1 MSKKKNDLI
10 VQSNDLVEAYYDT
23 DLTVNEHKLIRY
35 VASKIKI
42 QDNDFPDYSFS
53 VQEFADAIGLKGN
66 GLHARI
72 EKIADEITKKRI
84 KIKSKDSDKIGW
96 FPWFSAVVYE
106 KGIVDVSFNPLIKNF
121 LLSLEDNFTK
131 YSFAYIS
138 PLRSGFSI
146 RLFELLKQYEKIG
159 TRTIELEELKQM
171 LGVQGKY
178 PSFNNFKQKVL
189 KKAQEEL
196 KEKTLLS
203 FEIEEIRRSRKVV
216 SVKFII
222 DSKYKTK
229 QISFFD
235 EEPVDND
242 VTSIQSLFKEEA
254 LSLKNQAIE
263 KWLTDYGKELILLAY
278 DEVKNRKT
286 KTKINNPE
294 KYIEAILISLNNKPA
309 LEKTDANSPKL
320 QQVIDSIILSFKNSS
335 ELIPDFII
343 QERALEEFMERL
355 DVTDTEARQIWN
367 EHREH
372 ICKSTK
378 KLIKE
383 KKRITR
389 T

>member
-35 VASKIKI
+35 VASKIKM

-235 EEPVDND
+235 EDIEVNEE
-242 VTSIQSLFKEEA
+242 VSSIQSLFKEV
-254 LSLKNQAIE
+254 SLTIHNQTIE
-263 KWLTDYGKELILLAY
+263 KWLSKFGKELILLAY
-278 DEVKNRKT
+278 DEVKNRKN
-286 KTKINNPE
+286 KTKINHPE
-294 KYIEAILISLNNKPA
+294 KYVEAILVSLTSNPDGDKQEDV
-309 LEKTDANSPKL
+309 LPKV
-320 QQVIDSIILSFKNSS
+320 QHVIDNIILSFKNSS
-335 ELIPDFII
+335 ELLPDFII
-343 QERALEEFMERL
+343 KERAVDEFMERL
-355 DVTDTEARQIWN
+355 EVSESKAEHIWN
-367 EHREH
+367 QHKDK
-372 ICKSTK
+372 ICKSVK

-383 KKRITR
+383 KTR
-389 T
+389 VKS